1 MEKSVNLNKTVT
13 DNSYNIAN
21 STKTYEIGC

>member
-1 MEKSVNLNKTVT
+1 MEKSVNLNKKVT
-13 DNSYNIAN
+13 YNLYNIAN